1 MFLTPKGTT
10 CAHLQLLPVS
20 PSPSPWQPRICVLSL
35 RIYLLW
41 VFHINEIIRPVTYL
55 SDVSP
60 LAVCFEDVP
69 ILPSCSWLNSIPS
82 CDGPHWFCPFIR
94 RGMLFSAFRL
104 LWLALLGIFR
114 DKFLFEYL
122 LWVLSGRL
130 GLLGAIVALC
140 LPFWAVVKVAHSGGA
155 ILRSRQLWMRAPFL
169 SHPCQRLLVS
179 SSSTFFFFFDY
190 RHPSGCEVVWDCGFP
205 ACFPNDHWLSGILA
219 CACWPFRGFFWRHVH
234 SRSLSIF
241 LTELFVILLS
251 SCRCLCAF
259 WMPDPYP
266 LYIICKYFSHS
277 IGCLSPF
284 LILSFDAQ
292 KSLMAFGGN
301 WA

>member
-179 SSSTFFFFFDY
+179 SSSTFFFFLIIGTLVGVRWYETVGFLRVSLMITGY
-190 RHPSGCEVVWDCGFP
+190 RASLPVLAGHSEVFFGDMSTQGLCPFFWLSYLSFCCQAVGVFVHSGCQILTPYISFANIFP
-205 ACFPNDHWLSGILA
+205 IL
-219 CACWPFRGFFWRHVH
+219 
-234 SRSLSIF
+234 
-241 LTELFVILLS
+241 
-251 SCRCLCAF
+251 
-259 WMPDPYP
+259 
-266 LYIICKYFSHS
+266 
-277 IGCLSPF
+277 
-284 LILSFDAQ
+284 
-292 KSLMAFGGN
+292 
-301 WA
+301 